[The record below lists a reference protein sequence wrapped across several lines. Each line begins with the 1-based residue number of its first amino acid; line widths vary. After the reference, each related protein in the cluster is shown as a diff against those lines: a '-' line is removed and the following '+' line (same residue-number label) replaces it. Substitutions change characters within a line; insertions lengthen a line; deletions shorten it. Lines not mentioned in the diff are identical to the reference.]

1 MKVVGNIRV
10 PGDKSISHRALLL
23 AALGAGR
30 SRIRGI
36 LDSADVRSTADALRA
51 LGADVPA
58 PDAEIVVHGI
68 GVHGIRPPAAALDCG
83 NSGTTARLMAG
94 VVAASP
100 ITARFVGDA
109 SLSRRP
115 MRRVAHPLEA
125 MGAHFEFDAADG
137 LPMTVRGGPLRGIDW
152 TNETSSAQ
160 VKSAILLAGVI
171 AGVEVSVTEPRRSR
185 DHTERMLAARGISV
199 VQSGARVTVRR
210 DGALAARDT
219 DVPADPSSAA
229 FFAALA
235 ALASAGEVTLRD
247 VGVNPTR
254 IGFFEALREM
264 GARVELHAARNEGGE
279 PIADVVVQAGALRGI
294 AIASDRV
301 PSLIDEL
308 PLLACVAARA
318 RGETTITGAHELR
331 VKESDRI
338 AAVVANLRAVGARA
352 DELPDGMVI
361 EGSDAPLAGRIETH
375 GDHRLAMAF
384 GVLGVL
390 PGNRITVDDPDCV
403 AVSFPTFWR
412 ELDRLR
418 PGSPHAPQTA
428 EAPADG

>member
-1 MKVVGNIRV
+1 MKVGGEMRV

-23 AALGAGR
+23 AALGTGR
-30 SRIRGI
+30 SRVRGI
-36 LDSADVRSTADALRA
+36 LDSADVRSTADAVRA
-51 LGADVPA
+51 LGADVPTLA
-58 PDAEIVVHGI
+58 PEIVVDGI
-68 GVHGIRPPAAALDCG
+68 GVDGIRAPSAALDCG
-83 NSGTTARLMAG
+83 NSGTTARLLAG

-100 ITARFVGDA
+100 IVARFVGDA

-115 MRRVAHPLEA
+115 MRRVARPLEA
-125 MGAHFEFDAADG
+125 MGARFEFDAADG
-137 LPMTVRGGPLRGIDW
+137 LPMTVRGGRLRAIDW
-152 TNETSSAQ
+152 TNETPSAQ

-171 AGVEVSVTEPRRSR
+171 AGVDVSVAEPRRSR
-185 DHTERMLAARGISV
+185 DHTERMLAARGVSV
-199 VQSGARVTVRR
+199 DVSGDRVTIRP
-210 DGALAARDT
+210 DGPLAAYDT

-235 ALASAGEVTLRD
+235 ALASSGELTLRD
-247 VGVNPTR
+247 VGVNATR

-264 GARVELHAARNEGGE
+264 GASVELHGVREQGGE
-279 PIADVVVQAGALRGI
+279 PVADVLVRPGVLRGI
-294 AIASDRV
+294 SVGGERV

-338 AAVVANLRAVGARA
+338 AAVVANLCAVGARA
-352 DELPDGMVI
+352 EELPDGMVI
-361 EGSDAPLAGRIETH
+361 EGSDLPLVGRIATH

-384 GVLGVL
+384 GVLGAL
-390 PGNRITVDDPDCV
+390 PGNNIAVDAPDCV

-412 ELDRLR
+412 ELDRVR
-418 PGSPHAPQTA
+418 AGTPPARETA
-428 EAPADG
+428 EARANG

>member
-1 MKVVGNIRV
+1 MIVVGELRV

-30 SRIRGI
+30 SRVRGI
-36 LDSADVRSTADALRA
+36 LDSADVRSTAAALRA

-58 PDAEIVVHGI
+58 LTPEIVVDGV
-68 GVHGIRPPAAALDCG
+68 GVHGLRSPSDALDCG
-83 NSGTTARLMAG
+83 NSGTTARLFAG

-100 ITARFVGDA
+100 IAARFVGDA

-115 MRRVAHPLEA
+115 MRRVARPLEA
-125 MGAHFEFDAADG
+125 MGARFEFDATDG
-137 LPMTVRGGPLRGIDW
+137 LPMTVYGGRLRAIEW

-171 AGVEVSVTEPRRSR
+171 AGVEVSVAEPRRSR

-199 VQSGARVTVRR
+199 EVSGGRVTVRR
-210 DGALAARDT
+210 SGPLAARDAE
-219 DVPADPSSAA
+219 VPADPSSAA
-229 FFAALA
+229 FFGALA
-235 ALASAGEVTLRD
+235 ALASSGELTLRD

-254 IGFFEALREM
+254 FGFFQVLREM
-264 GARVELHAARNEGGE
+264 GANVELKAEKEQGGE
-279 PIADVVVQAGALRGI
+279 PVADVVVRPGVLRSITVGGERI
-294 AIASDRV
+294 

-308 PLLACVAARA
+308 PLLACIAARA
-318 RGETTITGAHELR
+318 RGQTTITGAHELR

-338 AAVVANLRAVGARA
+338 AAVVANLRAVGGRA
-352 DELPDGMVI
+352 EELPDGMVI
-361 EGSDAPLAGRIETH
+361 EGSDAPLAGRIVTH

-384 GVLGVL
+384 GVLGAL
-390 PGNRITVDDPDCV
+390 PGNRITVDAPHCV

-412 ELDRLR
+412 ELDRVR
-418 PGSPHAPQTA
+418 AGARRSREAA
-428 EAPADG
+428 ESSTNG

>member
-1 MKVVGNIRV
+1 MKVGGEMRV

-23 AALGAGR
+23 AALATGR
-30 SRIRGI
+30 SRVRGI
-36 LDSADVRSTADALRA
+36 LDSADVRSTAGALRA

-58 PDAEIVVHGI
+58 LAPEVVVD
-68 GVHGIRPPAAALDCG
+68 GVGVDGIRSPSAALDCG
-83 NSGTTARLMAG
+83 NSGTTARLFAG

-100 ITARFVGDA
+100 IVARFVGDA

-115 MRRVAHPLEA
+115 MRRVARPLEA
-125 MGAHFEFDAADG
+125 MGARFEFDVADG
-137 LPMTVRGGPLRGIDW
+137 LPMTVRGGRLRGIDW

-171 AGVEVSVTEPRRSR
+171 AGVDVSVAEPRRSR
-185 DHTERMLAARGISV
+185 DHTERMLAARGV
-199 VQSGARVTVRR
+199 LVDVSGDRVRIRR
-210 DGALAARDT
+210 DGPLAAHDT

-235 ALASAGEVTLRD
+235 ALASSGELRLCD

-254 IGFFEALREM
+254 IGFFQTLREM
-264 GARVELHAARNEGGE
+264 GASVELHGAREQGGE
-279 PIADVVVQAGALRGI
+279 PVADVLVRPAALRGI
-294 AIASDRV
+294 SVGGERV

-318 RGETTITGAHELR
+318 RGETTIRGAHELR
-331 VKESDRI
+331 LKESDRI

-352 DELPDGMVI
+352 EELPDGMVI
-361 EGSDAPLAGRIETH
+361 EGSDVPLVGRIATH

-384 GVLGVL
+384 GVLGAL
-390 PGNRITVDDPDCV
+390 PGNDITVDNPDCV

-412 ELDRLR
+412 ELGRLR
-418 PGSPHAPQTA
+418 AGARRTHTGA
-428 EAPADG
+428 ETRANG